1 MIYRLFEKKLEKR
14 KCYQIIKMLLGKR
27 VGNNIQLGKR
37 GTDLIKHLGKSEHD
51 EYMKRIMLMKS
62 TILADGRVKS
72 SPPKN

>member
-1 MIYRLFEKKLEKR
+1 
-14 KCYQIIKMLLGKR
+14 MLLGKR
-27 VGNNIQLGKR
+27 IGNNIQLGKR